1 MRISTFLERS
11 IAIQI
16 GLKRDIL
23 ILKKP
28 KTMIMKQQQSA
39 IKVYF
44 LSIIKIVFPPF
55 IWFDSIFVSP
65 ITFIGIYN
73 LKW

>member
-28 KTMIMKQQQSA
+28 KTMIMKQQKSA

-44 LSIIKIVFPPF
+44 LSIIKDCISTIYLIRFNF
-55 IWFDSIFVSP
+55 CSP
-65 ITFIGIYN
+65 ITFIGICN
-73 LKW
+73 LQ